1 MVYILQLLSQENI
14 ISKLTMVSSTTLLLI
29 ANSLSLALSYPSS
42 HASWTTLAPIPAPRQ
57 EHTTIFL
64 PPSTIGILGGVI
76 PGAGETLPNTTGIM
90 QFYSITHDTWRTVSS
105 IPKPVNHGNAA
116 AVNGKIYVLGGL
128 VPTETWNTSPVWN
141 YTSDSWV
148 YDPRDDSW
156 APLPAMPGVE
166 ARGSAGVGVYEGK
179 VFLAGGLRKLE
190 LFHGGVQETVDT
202 VSIFDTVT
210 KKWLEVPSAA
220 KNIPEGRDHAGA
232 AVVGSKMFVLGGRK
246 NGQENVKDTVFI
258 LDLKNLQRGWKTS
271 KAKMPTPR
279 GGVATGVI
287 GKKVYIFGGEG
298 NTQVASGVFNETESY
313 DTATDC
319 WEKSIPMK
327 IPRHGTYAVGV
338 GKKVYIPGG
347 GIMQSG
353 SPVSDFDVFTV

>member
-1 MVYILQLLSQENI
+1 
-14 ISKLTMVSSTTLLLI
+14 
-29 ANSLSLALSYPSS
+29 
-42 HASWTTLAPIPAPRQ
+42 
-57 EHTTIFL
+57 
-64 PPSTIGILGGVI
+64 
-76 PGAGETLPNTTGIM
+76 M
-90 QFYSITHDTWRTVSS
+90 QFYSIIHDTWHTVSPV
-105 IPKPVNHGNAA
+105 PKPVNHANAA
-116 AVNGKIYVLGGL
+116 VVNGKIYVLGGL
-128 VPTETWNTSPVWN
+128 VPTETWSSSPVWN

-148 YDPRDDSW
+148 YNPRDDSW
-156 APLPAMPGVE
+156 ASLPAMPEAE
-166 ARGSAGVGVYEGK
+166 ARGSAGVGMYDGK
-179 VFLAGGLRKLE
+179 IFLAGGLKRLE
-190 LFHGGVQETVDT
+190 LVQGGVQDTVDT

-210 KKWLEVPSAA
+210 KKWLDVPSAA
-220 KNIPEGRDHAGA
+220 KKIPEGRDHAGA
-232 AVVGSKMFVLGGRK
+232 AVVGSKMYILGGRK

-298 NTQVASGVFNETESY
+298 NIQAASGVFNETESY

-347 GIMQSG
+347 GIVQSG
-353 SPVSDFDVFTV
+353 GPVADFDVFMV